1 MSGRA
6 LRQQLRWIRDLDNIL
21 RDWLTRLKLERDRT
35 RSMLDRV
42 KARHARKH
50 HEGGEGL
57 PQGVD
62 AVNYLE
68 D

>member
-50 HEGGEGL
+50 HDGGHPL
-57 PQGVD
+57 PHGVD
-62 AVNYLE
+62 AADHRE